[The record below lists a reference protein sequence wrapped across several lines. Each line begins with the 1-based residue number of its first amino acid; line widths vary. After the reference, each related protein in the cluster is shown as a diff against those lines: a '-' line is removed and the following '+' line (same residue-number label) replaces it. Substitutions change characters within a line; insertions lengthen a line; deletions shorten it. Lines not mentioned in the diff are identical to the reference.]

1 MNRFLSSKSILAA
14 AVVFGG
20 LAVGT
25 AAQARPDVNV
35 SIGVPLGYV
44 QPAPVYVQPQPV
56 YVQPRTVY
64 VQPQPVYVQPRTV
77 YVQPQPVYQQPG
89 TGYYGSHRRD
99 DRRDYGGYDR
109 RDHGRNDRNAWGDS
123 DRDGVW
129 NVYDRDWRHYDPR
142 AAHRAAMQ
150 ARPNDADGDGV
161 PNRYDRSPHNPTRR

>member
-20 LAVGT
+20 LAVGS

-64 VQPQPVYVQPRTV
+64 VQPQPVY
-77 YVQPQPVYQQPG
+77 QQPG
-89 TGYYGSHRRD
+89 TVYYGSHRRD

-109 RDHGRNDRNAWGDS
+109 RDHGRQDRNAWGDA
-123 DRDGVW
+123 DRDGIA
-129 NVYDRDWRHYDPR
+129 NVYDRNWRFYDPR

-150 ARPNDADGDGV
+150 ARPGDADGDGV
-161 PNRYDRSPHNPTRR
+161 LNRHDRAPHNPTRR